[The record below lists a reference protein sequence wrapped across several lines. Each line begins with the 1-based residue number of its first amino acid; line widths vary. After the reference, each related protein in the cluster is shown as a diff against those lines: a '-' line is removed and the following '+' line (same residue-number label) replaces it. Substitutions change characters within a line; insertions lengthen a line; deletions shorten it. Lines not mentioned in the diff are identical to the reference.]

1 MFYFFS
7 DQSKTKGILK
17 QGNNEH
23 IYKPCYAK
31 LYFMYMTCMH
41 IFTFLVNI
49 KTRDLVDFNIRWFVF
64 PQSTDVWGGKKQIIC
79 KQLISM
85 MNISGSYVQKKYDKE
100 INIGFFF
107 YMYLFFDKVMDPWHK
122 TSLLTTGSMWVVNAT
137 LNTLAFLR
145 LTSHSPKNY
154 IKIIILL
161 SYNNGENSIS
171 HLLF

>member
-85 MNISGSYVQKKYDKE
+85 MNISGSYVQKQIWKRNKH
-100 INIGFFF
+100 
-107 YMYLFFDKVMDPWHK
+107 W
-122 TSLLTTGSMWVVNAT
+122 
-137 LNTLAFLR
+137 
-145 LTSHSPKNY
+145 
-154 IKIIILL
+154 
-161 SYNNGENSIS
+161 
-171 HLLF
+171 LLFLFIFWQGDGSVTQDEFVNYWVDVSSKCHPKHPSLSKTHVSFSKKLYKNNHITKL

>member
-1 MFYFFS
+1 MIYFFS

-85 MNISGSYVQKKYDKE
+85 MNISGSYVQKQIY
-100 INIGFFF
+100 IGFYF
-107 YMYLFFDKVMDPWHK
+107 YLFVDKVMDPWHK

>member
-49 KTRDLVDFNIRWFVF
+49 KTRDLVDFNTFGDSFSHKVQMF
-64 PQSTDVWGGKKQIIC
+64 EGGKSK
-79 KQLISM
+79 
-85 MNISGSYVQKKYDKE
+85 
-100 INIGFFF
+100 
-107 YMYLFFDKVMDPWHK
+107 
-122 TSLLTTGSMWVVNAT
+122 
-137 LNTLAFLR
+137 
-145 LTSHSPKNY
+145 
-154 IKIIILL
+154 
-161 SYNNGENSIS
+161 
-171 HLLF
+171 

>member
-79 KQLISM
+79 NNSFRWWTYLVHTYKS
-85 MNISGSYVQKKYDKE
+85 KYDKE
-100 INIGFFF
+100 INIGFYF
-107 YMYLFFDKVMDPWHK
+107 YLFVDKVMDPWHK